1 MRKLER
7 YVERTAM
14 GAVLAIMVL
23 VLYSCG
29 GPYMGRSVNQPD
41 EKLAIADDLFE
52 RGKYHDAAVDYR
64 DFLAVFAGD
73 DRCDFAQF
81 RVAECYRLD
90 EDYAMAAV
98 EYRILINDY
107 GYSEYIDDAYFL
119 EGLCAFKQTQI
130 VERDQSKSYEALGRI
145 NRFLQLFPDSP
156 RRAEAERTRDEI
168 FDILAEKVFISAK
181 LYYSKKHY
189 SSAMIYLRKVV
200 SNYPETVWAA
210 RSRYYIGR
218 ILEYRGEKEEA
229 AREYRD
235 VTGSG
240 LEFKEKADAERRLR
254 NLSGE

>member
-7 YVERTAM
+7 YVDRITPC
-14 GAVLAIMVL
+14 AVLAAMVL
-23 VLYSCG
+23 VLHSCG
-29 GPYMGRSVNQPD
+29 GPYTGRSVNQPD
-41 EKLAIADDLFE
+41 EKLAIAGDLFD
-52 RGKYHDAAVDYR
+52 RGKHRDAAVDYR

-156 RRAEAERTRDEI
+156 RRKEAELARDEI
-168 FDILAEKVFISAK
+168 MNILAEKAFISAK

-189 SSAMIYLRKVV
+189 SSSMIYLRKIV
-200 SNYPETVWAA
+200 SNYPETIWAA
-210 RSRYYIGR
+210 RSHYYMGR
-218 ILEYRGEKEEA
+218 ILEHREEGEEA
-229 AREYRD
+229 AGEYRD
-235 VTGSG
+235 ATGS
-240 LEFKEKADAERRLR
+240 EFDFKEKSEAERRLK
-254 NLSGE
+254 NLSGG